1 MVVVPPDDEPTPVV
15 VVVVVVVVQLPP
27 EHVVDEDEDVPL
39 DAPSGADELDV
50 GPGVVL
56 LEPPDVVDVQGTP
69 PTTATP
75 LTVPGQFPGSKDVG
89 EGAAGLPLLAA
100 LPSHVPPVAVYGP
113 PK

>member
-1 MVVVPPDDEPTPVV
+1 MPPPADPTPTV

-56 LEPPDVVDVQGTP
+56 LELPDVVDPQGTP
-69 PTTATP
+69 PGTATP
-75 LTVPGQFPGSKDVG
+75 LTVPGQFPGKSGVG
-89 EGAAGLPLLAA
+89 DGAAGLPPLPA